1 MEDDMKIKP
10 VLAVLTLGTAA
21 AIPVYAQTPPQ
32 HFACTYY
39 DFNREVQ
46 YSSKVFASAQ
56 GNTDPATYLGDF
68 AAAIHLQFHIP
79 VEAKHVECHTVGEWR
94 VDTERDRLRQLAA
107 ARDANDRVVDWPK
120 AAS

>member
-1 MEDDMKIKP
+1 MKTRS
-10 VLAVLTLGTAA
+10 VLALLALGAVAA
-21 AIPVYAQTPPQ
+21 VPAHAQPAPQ

-56 GNTDPATYLGDF
+56 GNSDPAAYLGDF
-68 AAAIHLQFHIP
+68 SAAIHAQFHIP

-94 VDTERDRLRQLAA
+94 VDSERDRLQQLAA
-107 ARDANDRVVDWPK
+107 SNDANDRVVNWPRNP
-120 AAS
+120 A

>member
-1 MEDDMKIKP
+1 MTATNPALGI
-10 VLAVLTLGTAA
+10 VAAGLLIAVPATAQPA
-21 AIPVYAQTPPQ
+21 PQ

-56 GNTDPATYLGDF
+56 GNSDPAAYLGDF
-68 AAAIHLQFHIP
+68 SAAIHAQFRVP

-94 VDTERDRLRQLAA
+94 VDAERDRLQQLAGSGN
-107 ARDANDRVVDWPK
+107 ANDRVVNWPRNP
-120 AAS
+120 A